1 METGV
6 LAQGNDVADMLVAED
21 VSAAGNFC
29 QLNVTHIKPWCKKDW
44 MK

>member
-29 QLNVTHIKPWCKKDW
+29 QLNVTHI
-44 MK
+44 